1 MMEALKEKLL
11 SEWMHRIT
19 QQSGHIAR
27 RITELSVINKG
38 CGGRKMRL
46 VKGVRRRASDRVRE
60 SAQCV
65 IKKDL
70 CYQKI

>member
-46 VKGVRRRASDRVRE
+46 VKGVRRRVRE